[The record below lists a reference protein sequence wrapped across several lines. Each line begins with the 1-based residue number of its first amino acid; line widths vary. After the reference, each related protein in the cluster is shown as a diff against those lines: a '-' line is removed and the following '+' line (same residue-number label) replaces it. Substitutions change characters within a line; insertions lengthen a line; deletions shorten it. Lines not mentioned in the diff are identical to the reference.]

1 MDWCRQSLVF
11 TTRLVKANNNLK
23 ATHDIDASPS
33 QVKLDDDHP
42 TQAATTVEPANSIPS
57 KYREFFDV
65 FEKWNGDR
73 LPEQWPHDCPIDI
86 QDRACPPFGPMY
98 GLPKLELDALRAY
111 ID

>member
-1 MDWCRQSLVF
+1 MIVSSPWNLVFLGLSWLVTHNPIVDWCRQSLVF

-86 QDRACPPFGPMY
+86 
-98 GLPKLELDALRAY
+98 
-111 ID
+111 